1 MKQNQK
7 IMKIFVALNLLF
19 FSTIAFAQVKI
30 SGSIK
35 TTKGKNLKGAVITLK
50 NSYDGAVSDTAG
62 NYSFTTTEKGKFELE
77 AKATDFTP
85 ITITIDIDKTPI
97 IYNFRLKEEVSELK
111 AVVVSAGS
119 FAASDK
125 KRAATVLSTLDVV
138 TTANANADITSAAR
152 TLPGAQQVGEQE
164 GLFVRGGAGYETK
177 QFIDGTYVNNP
188 FFSGAQDIATRGRFS
203 PFLFKGTVFSTGGY
217 SALYGQALSSALIL
231 ESIDLPERSQVD
243 VSISPLFLG
252 GGFQHLAKN
261 KKSSYGI
268 TYGYTN
274 VEPYFKLV
282 KQTPDYFNA
291 PAFHNLETNFRFKTK
306 KGGMF
311 KIYSSFTTNQL
322 GLRNPNINDPLL
334 KNSFGVNSSN
344 WYNNVNYRENI
355 GNGWKLNVAA
365 SFALNK
371 DVLGLQIQDQ
381 NNNPKVTGLS
391 YIDNTNFNL
400 DNTSIT
406 TQFRTVLEKK
416 LSGLS
421 VIRFGGEYWY
431 NNVNS
436 YFTNLFVTRVNT
448 KQIDHLTS
456 MFGEADLTITNGLA
470 AKIGARTEYSSI
482 INKWNIAP
490 RLSLAYKTGKNAQ
503 MSISYGDFYQKPEN
517 LWLQAANNNLDYT
530 KATHYLINYSKIT
543 NEQTFRVEAF
553 YKKYTQLVKSVPVYN
568 NNGNG
573 FAQGFELF
581 WRDKKTIRNLD
592 YWISYSYLNTKRDFL
607 NFPKQMTPSFAAVHT
622 ANFVA
627 KRFVTNW
634 KTGFNFTYTYA
645 TGRPY
650 YNILTNPT
658 TGNTYINDEGRTI
671 PFQSLSFS
679 LNYLPNLGKPKAK
692 TFIVL
697 VASVSNALNQRQVFG
712 YNYNYNG
719 SVKKEIN
726 PPAPQFFFLGC
737 FINWGV
743 DRTQD
748 AINNNL

>member
-1 MKQNQK
+1 
-7 IMKIFVALNLLF
+7 MKIFVALSLLF

-85 ITITIDIDKTPI
+85 ITITIDIDKAPI

-125 KRAATVLSTLDVV
+125 KRAATVLSTLDIV

-344 WYNNVNYRENI
+344 WYNNINYRENI

-470 AKIGARTEYSSI
+470 AKVGARTEYSSI

-607 NFPKQMTPSFAAVHT
+607 NFPRQMTPSFAAVHT

-627 KRFVTNW
+627 KRFVTKW

-712 YNYNYNG
+712 YNYNFNG